1 VRLSLVL
8 DGLAWYCTERLKF
21 VVLKPRQSINAGVGC
36 GGTPIL
42 AMDVWEHAYY
52 LIIKTEDQ
60 ITSKL
65 FSVLLTGQKWLE
77 DSLEK

>member
-1 VRLSLVL
+1 M
-8 DGLAWYCTERLKF
+8 
-21 VVLKPRQSINAGVGC
+21 PGVGC

-42 AMDVWEHAYY
+42 AMDVWEHA
-52 LIIKTEDQ
+52 LSIKTEDQ

-77 DSLEK
+77 DSLEKNRDQPPRNKQNRL

>member
-1 VRLSLVL
+1 M
-8 DGLAWYCTERLKF
+8 GLAFCVKKAGKLKF
-21 VVLKPRQSINAGVGC
+21 VVPKPRQSINACVGC

-52 LIIKTEDQ
+52 LNYQNRRPDYIEA
-60 ITSKL
+60 

-77 DSLEK
+77 DSL